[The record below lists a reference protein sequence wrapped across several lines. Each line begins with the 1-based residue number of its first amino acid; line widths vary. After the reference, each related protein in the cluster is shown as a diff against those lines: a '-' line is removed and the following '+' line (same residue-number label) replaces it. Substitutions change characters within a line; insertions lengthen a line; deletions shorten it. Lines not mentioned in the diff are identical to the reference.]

1 MKGKKKSNA
10 GRKKI
15 AINWARVDAAL
26 KAGANGV
33 QCAAMLGISFDTL
46 SRRTNEE
53 KNADFA
59 DYLREKREAGNEALL
74 KAQYDG
80 AISGDRGL
88 LIWLG
93 KQRLNQSDK
102 REVINENTNT
112 NKFDFSK
119 LNNDQL
125 NELIKIFTDV
135 NGIKS
140 GK

>member
-15 AINWARVDAAL
+15 VINWARVDSAL

-33 QCAAMLGISFDTL
+33 QVAAMLGISFDTL

-59 DYLREKREAGNEALL
+59 DYMREKREAGNEALL

-80 AISGDRGL
+80 AIGGDRGL

-102 REVINENTNT
+102 KEIKQQFDGLNFKIVEDEN
-112 NKFDFSK
+112 
-119 LNNDQL
+119 
-125 NELIKIFTDV
+125 
-135 NGIKS
+135 G
-140 GK
+140 G

>member
-15 AINWARVDAAL
+15 VINWARVDSAL

-33 QCAAMLGISFDTL
+33 QVAAMLGISFDTL

-59 DYLREKREAGNEALL
+59 AYMREKREAGNEELL
-74 KAQYDG
+74 KAQYEG
-80 AISGDRGL
+80 AIGGDRGL

-93 KQRLNQSDK
+93 KQRLNQTDK
-102 REVINENTNT
+102 KEI
-112 NKFDFSK
+112 KQQFDG
-119 LNNDQL
+119 LNF
-125 NELIKIFTDV
+125 KIVEDEDG
-135 NGIKS
+135 N
-140 GK
+140 

>member
-80 AISGDRGL
+80 AIGGDRGL

-135 NGIKS
+135 NGIEG

>member
-1 MKGKKKSNA
+1 
-10 GRKKI
+10 
-15 AINWARVDAAL
+15 
-26 KAGANGV
+26 
-33 QCAAMLGISFDTL
+33 MLGISFDTL

-80 AISGDRGL
+80 AIGGDRGL

-135 NGIKS
+135 NGIEG

>member
-135 NGIKS
+135 NGIEG

>member
-125 NELIKIFTDV
+125 NEIIE
-135 NGIKS
+135 S
-140 GK
+140 

>member
-33 QCAAMLGISFDTL
+33 QCAAMLGIHPETL
-46 SRRTNEE
+46 YDHCKED
-53 KNADFA
+53 KKVDFSV
-59 DYLREKREAGNEALL
+59 YLREKREAGNEALL

-135 NGIKS
+135 NGIEG

>member
-15 AINWARVDAAL
+15 VINWARVDSAL

-33 QCAAMLGISFDTL
+33 QVAAMLGISFDTL

-59 DYLREKREAGNEALL
+59 AYMREKREAGNEELL
-74 KAQYDG
+74 KAQYEG
-80 AISGDRGL
+80 AIGGDRGL

-93 KQRLNQSDK
+93 KQRLNQTDK
-102 REVINENTNT
+102 KEIKQQFDGLNFKIVEDENGN
-112 NKFDFSK
+112 
-119 LNNDQL
+119 
-125 NELIKIFTDV
+125 
-135 NGIKS
+135 
-140 GK
+140 

>member
-80 AISGDRGL
+80 AIGGDRGL

-135 NGIKS
+135 NGIES

>member
-15 AINWARVDAAL
+15 IINWARVDAAL

-46 SRRTNEE
+46 SRRINEE

-59 DYLREKREAGNEALL
+59 DYMREKREAGNEALL

-93 KQRLNQSDK
+93 KQRLNQTDK
-102 REVINENTNT
+102 KEIKQQFDGLNFKIVEDEN
-112 NKFDFSK
+112 
-119 LNNDQL
+119 
-125 NELIKIFTDV
+125 
-135 NGIKS
+135 GH
-140 GK
+140 

>member
-15 AINWARVDAAL
+15 IINWARVDSAL

-33 QCAAMLGISFDTL
+33 QVAAMLGISFDTL

-59 DYLREKREAGNEALL
+59 AYLREKREAGNEALL
-74 KAQYDG
+74 KAKYDG
-80 AISGDRGL
+80 AIGGDRGL

-102 REVINENTNT
+102 KEIKQQFDGLNFKIVEDENGN
-112 NKFDFSK
+112 
-119 LNNDQL
+119 
-125 NELIKIFTDV
+125 
-135 NGIKS
+135 
-140 GK
+140 

>member
-15 AINWARVDAAL
+15 VINWARVDSAL

-33 QCAAMLGISFDTL
+33 QVAAMLGISFDTL

-59 DYLREKREAGNEALL
+59 AYMREKREAGNEELL
-74 KAQYDG
+74 KAQYEG

-93 KQRLNQSDK
+93 KQRLNQTDK
-102 REVINENTNT
+102 KEIKQQFDGLNFKIVEDENGN
-112 NKFDFSK
+112 
-119 LNNDQL
+119 
-125 NELIKIFTDV
+125 
-135 NGIKS
+135 
-140 GK
+140 

>member
-112 NKFDFSK
+112 NKFDFP
-119 LNNDQL
+119 
-125 NELIKIFTDV
+125 V
-135 NGIKS
+135 
-140 GK
+140 

>member
-15 AINWARVDAAL
+15 AINWARVDSAL

-33 QCAAMLGISFDTL
+33 QVAAMLGISFDTL

-59 DYLREKREAGNEALL
+59 DYMREKREAGNEELL
-74 KAQYDG
+74 KAQYEG
-80 AISGDRGL
+80 AIGGDRGL

-93 KQRLNQSDK
+93 KQRLNQTDK
-102 REVINENTNT
+102 KEIKQQFDGLNFKIVEDENGN
-112 NKFDFSK
+112 
-119 LNNDQL
+119 
-125 NELIKIFTDV
+125 
-135 NGIKS
+135 
-140 GK
+140 

>member
-15 AINWARVDAAL
+15 IINWARVDAAL

-59 DYLREKREAGNEALL
+59 DYMREKREAGNEALL
-74 KAQYDG
+74 KAQYEG
-80 AISGDRGL
+80 AIGGDRGL

-93 KQRLNQSDK
+93 KQRLNQTDK
-102 REVINENTNT
+102 KEIKQQFDGLNFKIVEDEN
-112 NKFDFSK
+112 
-119 LNNDQL
+119 
-125 NELIKIFTDV
+125 
-135 NGIKS
+135 GH
-140 GK
+140 

>member
-15 AINWARVDAAL
+15 VINWARVDSAL

-33 QCAAMLGISFDTL
+33 QVAAMLGVHPDTL
-46 SRRTNEE
+46 YNKCKET
-53 KNADFA
+53 KKMDFSA
-59 DYLREKREAGNEALL
+59 YQQIKREAGNEELL

-93 KQRLNQSDK
+93 KQRLNQTDK
-102 REVINENTNT
+102 KEIKQQFEG
-112 NKFDFSK
+112 
-119 LNNDQL
+119 LNF
-125 NELIKIFTDV
+125 KIVEDEDG
-135 NGIKS
+135 N
-140 GK
+140 

>member
-15 AINWARVDAAL
+15 VINWARVDSAL

-33 QCAAMLGISFDTL
+33 QVAAMLGISFDTL

-59 DYLREKREAGNEALL
+59 DYMREKREAGNEALL
-74 KAQYDG
+74 KAQYEG
-80 AISGDRGL
+80 AIGGDRGL

-93 KQRLNQSDK
+93 KQRLNQTDK
-102 REVINENTNT
+102 KEIKQQFDGLNFKIVEDENGN
-112 NKFDFSK
+112 
-119 LNNDQL
+119 
-125 NELIKIFTDV
+125 
-135 NGIKS
+135 
-140 GK
+140 

>member
-15 AINWARVDAAL
+15 VINWARVDAAL

-80 AISGDRGL
+80 AIGGDRGL

-102 REVINENTNT
+102 REVINENTNV

-119 LNNDQL
+119 FNNEQL
-125 NELIKIFTDV
+125 NELIKIFTDI
-135 NGIKS
+135 NGIEG

>member
-80 AISGDRGL
+80 AIGGDRGL

-119 LNNDQL
+119 LNNEQL

-135 NGIKS
+135 NGIEG